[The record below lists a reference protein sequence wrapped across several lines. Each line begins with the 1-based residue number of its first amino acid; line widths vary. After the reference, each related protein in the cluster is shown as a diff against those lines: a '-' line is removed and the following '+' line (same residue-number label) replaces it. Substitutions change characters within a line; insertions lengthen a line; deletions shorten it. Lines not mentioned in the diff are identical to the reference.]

1 MNRQN
6 PRAYK
11 LKKEELANFVNA
23 LKAEGEV
30 IGPKSNGVE
39 IAYLPVE
46 DGSEI
51 DLSRI
56 PLDSPKN
63 YVFPITEIIL
73 EIEGNKIKAPMEY
86 TKRVMF
92 GIRPCDVAAFRCLRA
107 FFEDYAKEGKISD
120 PLVMSKFEGLTVV
133 AYNCPEPKEHCFCTA
148 MGTGPV
154 ATSDFDLALSALGDS
169 YLVESGSLKGEE
181 ILRKLSLPA
190 ASIEDMETKLGVKS
204 RCVEKMKNAQLQ

>member
-1 MNRQN
+1 MNRQS

-63 YVFPITEIIL
+63 
-73 EIEGNKIKAPMEY
+73 
-86 TKRVMF
+86 
-92 GIRPCDVAAFRCLRA
+92 
-107 FFEDYAKEGKISD
+107 
-120 PLVMSKFEGLTVV
+120 
-133 AYNCPEPKEHCFCTA
+133 
-148 MGTGPV
+148 
-154 ATSDFDLALSALGDS
+154 
-169 YLVESGSLKGEE
+169 
-181 ILRKLSLPA
+181 
-190 ASIEDMETKLGVKS
+190 
-204 RCVEKMKNAQLQ
+204 